1 MNPNLEILLKSLPEQ
16 AGVYQHFDDTGKLLY
31 IGKAKNL
38 KKRVNSYFNKDVFGK
53 TLVLVKKIADI
64 KFIVTDSE
72 YEALLLE
79 NNLIKKYRPPYNVM
93 LKDDKTYPWIC
104 IKNEDFPRVFFTRR
118 KIADKSEYFGP
129 YPFVKTVNVLLE
141 LIEKLYQL
149 RNCNLK
155 LDDASI
161 ATQKY
166 RPCLNYHIK
175 KCLAPCCGFQQ
186 KGDYN
191 NNILEIK
198 KILKGR
204 ISDIIVHLKEKMLIY
219 AQNLE
224 FEKANEVKNK
234 MVLLEDYRSKSVV
247 CSDEV
252 KDVDVFSIQKDDDF
266 YYVNFLK
273 VIDGAVVAAQNMEM
287 KPQLTESESDL
298 LEMAV
303 VSLRNVFES
312 DTKEIIVP
320 FEIETVLPNVR
331 MLVPKQGEK
340 KKLLEMSQRNIKYF
354 ILDKHKQESVID
366 PEKHKK
372 RLLEQVKRDLS
383 LPELP
388 HRIECFDNSNNQ
400 GDYPVAS
407 MTVAIDGKLVKKEYR
422 HFNIKTVEGANDFAT
437 MEEVIF
443 RRYSRLLSENQ
454 VLPEL
459 LIVDG
464 GKGQVSSAFESLKKL
479 GLEKRIFLLG
489 IAKRLEELFRPG
501 DSIPLYLDKRS
512 ETLKLIQRLRDEA
525 HRFGITH
532 YRKRHIKGLIKTELT
547 DIQGIGKSTSE
558 KLLQHFHSVKK
569 IKNASLEEL
578 SNVIG
583 KKKAEIVRTI
593 LLPIPQNG

>member
-16 AGVYQHFDDTGKLLY
+16 AGVYQHFDETGKLLY

-104 IKNEDFPRVFFTRR
+104 VKNEDFPRVFSTRR
-118 KIADKSEYFGP
+118 KFADKSEYFGP
-129 YPFVKTVNVLLE
+129 YPFVKTINVLLE

-161 ATQKY
+161 AAQKY

-186 KGDYN
+186 KEDYD
-191 NNILEIK
+191 NNIFEIK

-204 ISDIIVHLKEKMLIY
+204 ISDIIVHLKEKMLVY

-234 MVLLEDYRSKSVV
+234 MLLLEDYRSKSVV
-247 CSDEV
+247 CSDDV

-273 VIDGAVVAAQNMEM
+273 VIDGAVVAAQNIEM
-287 KPQLTESESDL
+287 KPQLLETESDL
-298 LEMAV
+298 LEMAMV
-303 VSLRNVFES
+303 NLRNIFDS
-312 DTKEIIVP
+312 NTKEIIVP
-320 FEIETVLPNVR
+320 FEIETALPNLRLV
-331 MLVPKQGEK
+331 VPKQGEK

-366 PEKHKK
+366 PEKHKN
-372 RLLEQVKRDLS
+372 RLLEQVKKDLS
-383 LPELP
+383 LSLLP

-407 MTVAIDGKLVKKEYR
+407 MTVAIDGKLAKKEYR

-443 RRYSRLLSENQ
+443 RRYSRLLAENQ
-454 VLPEL
+454 SLPEL

-479 GLEKRIFLLG
+479 GLEKRIVLIG
-489 IAKRLEELFRPG
+489 IAKRLEELYRPG

-532 YRKRHIKGLIKTELT
+532 HRKRHIQGLVKTELT
-547 DIQGIGKSTSE
+547 DIQGIGKATSE
-558 KLLQHFHSVKK
+558 KLLRHFRSVKK
-569 IKNASLEEL
+569 IKNASFEEL
-578 SNVIG
+578 ADVVG
-583 KKKAEIVRTI
+583 KKKAEIVKTI
-593 LLPIPQNG
+593 LSPIPQNA